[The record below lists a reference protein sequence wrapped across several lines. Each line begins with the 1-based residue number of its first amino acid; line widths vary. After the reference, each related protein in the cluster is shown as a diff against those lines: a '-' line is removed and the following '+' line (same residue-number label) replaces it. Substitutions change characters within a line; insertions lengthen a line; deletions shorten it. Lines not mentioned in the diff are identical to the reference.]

1 MVRSLRVCAIERSR
15 SLIVNREHVTLR
27 DIADKKIVAKNELYK
42 TYDILKKAAKAEGIE
57 LAHVL
62 WTSDETLLIDRIS
75 SAEYVGIGVYGVGK
89 NLSYDD
95 ILAVP
100 FEPSLPW
107 NIYLSY
113 KKHKALSTSVQLF
126 IQFVKEN
133 YCE

>member
-1 MVRSLRVCAIERSR
+1 M
-15 SLIVNREHVTLR
+15 
-27 DIADKKIVAKNELYK
+27 
-42 TYDILKKAAKAEGIE
+42 KKAAKAEEIE

-62 WTSDETLLIDRIS
+62 WTSDETLMMDRIS

-89 NLSYDD
+89 NLAYDD

-113 KKHKALSTSVQLF
+113 KKHKALSKSVQLF
-126 IQFVKEN
+126 IRFIKEN